1 MRSMHEHRSGVGK
14 GCHHLKVKVSW
25 RRVGCTFLLRWRAL
39 MCVRLGPCQVFLVM
53 YHRLVLYSALAIA
66 SPRVSPGR
74 HVELGRAEGTRRC
87 RWRSSS
93 SELGCFLLTQH
104 YHFATR
110 GSLRENR
117 ESIFRIFCLAKLLS
131 DVHPAPPTSAR
142 SASPDCFR
150 AVSVPIRSRAAA
162 TPPHPQPPPE
172 GASEALDDVR
182 RTRDSRAGERRARQS
197 AKRNTGRQYTQH
209 VDTCATSVQQEPTEY
224 VGLRI
229 QLQPQTTFH
238 RAKRVTHGHHRLDP
252 TSQHHLP
259 HDRHKCG
266 AASEPQQTAVPASVI
281 K

>member
-1 MRSMHEHRSGVGK
+1 MAQSWLYFPPALARSDVCSARAMPSVSGY
-14 GCHHLKVKVSW
+14 VSSS
-25 RRVGCTFLLRWRAL
+25 RA
-39 MCVRLGPCQVFLVM
+39 VFRAC
-53 YHRLVLYSALAIA
+53 HRLASRLAGAPRGAGSRRGYAALPLAQLVQRA
-66 SPRVSPGR
+66 GLLPAYPALSLCDSRVSPR
-74 HVELGRAEGTRRC
+74 KPRIDLSHFLSRKTPLGRAP
-87 RWRSSS
+87 S
-93 SELGCFLLTQH
+93 
-104 YHFATR
+104 ATDR
-110 GSLRENR
+110 
-117 ESIFRIFCLAKLLS
+117 
-131 DVHPAPPTSAR
+131 SAR